1 MRKSQVSMEHLMMVA
16 VALLTIL
23 PMVYL
28 FYSYSQSS
36 AQGINL
42 ARLNKFSRSLIN
54 NAESVYYLG
63 EASRITIE
71 ESMPDYVKNMTI
83 KSDDALGIYELTFIL
98 GDDSEVAFSSNV
110 NITGDFDETDFS
122 EGLKNI
128 MIESMGKYVL
138 INIS

>member
-1 MRKSQVSMEHLMMVA
+1 MIVA

-28 FYSYSQSS
+28 FYSYSQNS
-36 AQGINL
+36 AEGINL

-63 EASRITIE
+63 EANRITIE

-83 KSDDALGIYELTFIL
+83 KSDETEHIYELIFIL

-110 NITGDFDETDFS
+110 NITGNFNEADFS
-122 EGLKNI
+122 EGVKNI
-128 MIESMGKYVL
+128 IMESMGNYVL
-138 INIS
+138 INIT

>member
-1 MRKSQVSMEHLMMVA
+1 MIVA

-28 FYSYSQSS
+28 FYSYSQNS
-36 AQGINL
+36 AEGINL

-63 EASRITIE
+63 EANRITIE

-83 KSDDALGIYELTFIL
+83 KSDETEHIYELIFIL

-110 NITGDFDETDFS
+110 NITGNFNEADFS
-122 EGLKNI
+122 EGVKNI
-128 MIESMGKYVL
+128 IIESMGNYVL
-138 INIS
+138 INIT